1 MTAKSTALHTLT
13 KDSLYQL
20 IAMNPV
26 PLGRAAL
33 LRVFG
38 QDEKTQRRIDRFL
51 TVLTGRGL
59 IEKNATNGYSSVDP
73 WADIAYAVVGEPL
86 PRRRVAIQ
94 LLNMPTESSPVVT
107 MTQAEF
113 TRQRLKAGD
122 RIIVGLVRLND
133 ETTGLRARFIGHAP
147 VNNNYRIAGIFNHG
161 AQAFTPL
168 DRSIKTKFRL
178 AQIPDEDQVPRQ
190 FLVDL
195 PPGFDIRNPV
205 ISMTEDQKKDAD
217 TGASIGWVIAR
228 KHEIAHAHPADV
240 LKEARSL
247 SRKKISYQDR
257 FDLRHLDFY
266 TVDPPDCTDHDDAFA
281 IVPQEFGYFLYVGIA
296 DVAEIVRYGSAV
308 DREAYKRGIT
318 HYLSNHTCHMLPPSL
333 STNKCSLI
341 PDADRP
347 AMIVRQKLGWDCRLI
362 DYDVFAAVI
371 RSRERLTYGQFYDR
385 IERDDP
391 RFTDIAHIHDEQ
403 RRMGMM
409 DDMSILL
416 RDNPDTF
423 GSKSIIER
431 LMVQTNSLAAK
442 FLTSAGVPFLSRNF
456 ELTDSND
463 PVEQSAIRR
472 AYYAPNNMGHAYL
485 RMFFYTH
492 MSSPIRRYPD
502 ILTIRGMHQALGTK
516 GLGLHPEEIEKLPEA
531 ARHMNARREVGRA
544 AQHDE
549 QKYHVIR
556 ELERLAKAPIRI
568 FISEIGIDYV
578 DVTLVQYGLRQRLNS
593 ADLSK
598 QPWRI
603 ENGRLGFTDAQGQ
616 VQCWYKRGDTLLGQ
630 ITNVD
635 QKTAYW
641 KMTLVPSEADFR
653 RMMSVPPQPKSKP

>member
-1 MTAKSTALHTLT
+1 MTAKITASHPLT

-20 IAMNPV
+20 IAMNPA
-26 PLGRAAL
+26 PIGRAVL

-38 QDEKTQRRIDRFL
+38 QDEKMQRRIDRCL
-51 TVLTGRGL
+51 SVLTGRGL
-59 IEKNATNGYSSVDP
+59 IEKNATNGYSAVDP
-73 WADIAYAVVGEPL
+73 WADIAYAVVGEAL
-86 PRRRVAIQ
+86 PRRRVPIQ
-94 LLNMPTESSPVVT
+94 LLNMPTESAPVVT
-107 MTQAEF
+107 MTRAEF
-113 TRQRLKAGD
+113 IRQRLKAGD
-122 RIIVGLVRLND
+122 RIVVGLVRLND
-133 ETTGLRARFIGHAP
+133 ESAGLRARFIGHAP
-147 VNNNYRIAGIFNHG
+147 VNNNYRIAGIFNNG

-168 DRSIKTKFRL
+168 DRSIKTRFRL
-178 AQIPDEDQVPRQ
+178 AQIPDADKVPRQ

-217 TGASIGWVIAR
+217 TGASIGWIIAR

-240 LKEARSL
+240 LKEARTL
-247 SRKKISYQDR
+247 GRKRISYQDR
-257 FDLRHLDFY
+257 HDLRDLAFC
-266 TVDPPDCTDHDDAFA
+266 TVDPPDCTDHDDAFVV
-281 IVPQEFGYFLYVGIA
+281 VPEDFGYSLYVAIS
-296 DVAEIVRYGSAV
+296 DVPEIVRYGTAV

-318 HYLSNHTCHMLPPSL
+318 YYLSNHTCHMLPPSL

-371 RSRERLTYGQFYDR
+371 RSREKLTYGQFYDR
-385 IERDDP
+385 IERGDP
-391 RFTDIAHIHDEQ
+391 QFTDIAHIHDVQ

-416 RDNPDTF
+416 RDSPDMF

-431 LMVQTNSLAAK
+431 LMVQTNSLASK
-442 FLTSAGVPFLSRNF
+442 FLTNAGIPFLSRNF
-456 ELTDSND
+456 ELADENN
-463 PVEQSAIRR
+463 PAEQSAIRR
-472 AYYAPNNMGHAYL
+472 AYYAPNSVGHAHL

-502 ILTIRGMHQALGTK
+502 ILAIRGMHQALGTK

-544 AQHDE
+544 ADHDE

-556 ELERLAKAPIRI
+556 ELERLKKAPIRI
-568 FISEIGIDYV
+568 SVNEIGADYV
-578 DVTLVQYGLRQRLNS
+578 DVTMVQYGLRQRLS
-593 ADLSK
+593 VADLSD

-603 ENGRLGFTDAQGQ
+603 ENGRLGFADSQGK
-616 VQCWYKRGDTLLGQ
+616 VVCWYKRGDTLLGQ
-630 ITNVD
+630 ITSVD
-635 QKTAYW
+635 QKNAHW
-641 KMTLVPSEADFR
+641 KMSLVPSEADLR
-653 RMMSVPPQPKSKP
+653 RLMPAPRVA

>member
-1 MTAKSTALHTLT
+1 MTAESTASHALT

-20 IAMNPV
+20 IAMNPA
-26 PLGRAAL
+26 PLGRAGI

-38 QDEKTQRRIDRFL
+38 QDEKTQRRIDRL
-51 TVLTGRGL
+51 LAVLAGRGL
-59 IEKNATNGYSSVDP
+59 IEKNAAKGYSAVDP
-73 WADIAYAVVGEPL
+73 WADIAYAVVGAPL

-94 LLNMPTESSPVVT
+94 LLNMPAESSPVVT

-122 RIIVGLVRLND
+122 RIVAGLVRLND
-133 ETTGLRARFIGHAP
+133 ETTGLRARFIAHAP
-147 VNNNYRIAGIFNHG
+147 ANSHYRIAGIFNNG
-161 AQAFTPL
+161 AQAFAPL
-168 DRSIKTKFRL
+168 DRSIKTRFRL
-178 AQIPDEDQVPRQ
+178 ANVPDEEKVPRQ

-195 PPGFDIRNPV
+195 PQGFDIRNPV

-217 TGASIGWVIAR
+217 TGASIGWIIAR

-240 LKEARSL
+240 LKEGRSL
-247 SRKKISYQDR
+247 SRKKISYQGR
-257 FDLRHLDFY
+257 VDLRHLDFY

-281 IVPQEFGYFLYVGIA
+281 VIPEEFGYSVYVAIS
-296 DVAEIVRYGSAV
+296 DVPEIVRYGTAV

-318 HYLSNHTCHMLPPSL
+318 YYLSSHTCHMLPPSL

-362 DYDVFAAVI
+362 DYDVFAGVI
-371 RSRERLTYGQFYDR
+371 RSRDKLTYGQFYDR
-385 IERDDP
+385 IEQGDS

-403 RRMGMM
+403 QRMGML

-442 FLTSAGVPFLSRNF
+442 FLTNAGVPFLSRNF
-456 ELTDSND
+456 ELANAND
-463 PVEQSAIRR
+463 PADQSVIRR
-472 AYYAPNNMGHAYL
+472 AYYAPNNVGHAHL

-544 AQHDE
+544 ADHDE

-556 ELERLAKAPIRI
+556 ELERLKKAPIRI
-568 FISEIGIDYV
+568 FVSEIGTDYV
-578 DVTLVQYGLRQRLNS
+578 DVTMVQYGLRQRLS
-593 ADLSK
+593 VADLSD

-603 ENGRLGFTDAQGQ
+603 GNGRLGFTDGQGK
-616 VQCWYKRGDTLLGQ
+616 VACWYKRGDTLLGQ
-630 ITNVD
+630 ITSVD
-635 QKTAYW
+635 QKNAHW
-641 KMTLVPSEADFR
+641 KMVLVPSEADFR
-653 RMMSVPPQPKSKP
+653 RMMPVPVQPEP